1 MESLLD
7 PPSSDR
13 RESVDL
19 PDFEMDVIS
28 SPKIGLRIINE
39 QTEIPPLEFMESFA
53 LAEVLQDVSKDTPAK
68 HRVRMKKKKKVRTII
83 MRPFLNE
90 SATNIVVNRLRRLL
104 KEHQEMANCKTLE
117 QPKITESPP
126 NNN

>member
-13 RESVDL
+13 RETGRESVDL

-28 SPKIGLRIINE
+28 SPKIGLHMINE

-53 LAEVLQDVSKDTPAK
+53 LAEVLQDASKDSTAK
-68 HRVRMKKKKKVRTII
+68 RRVRIKKKKKIRTII
-83 MRPFLNE
+83 MRPFLND
-90 SATNIVVNRLRRLL
+90 SATNIVVNRLRRLV
-104 KEHQEMANCKTLE
+104 KEHQNMKETTDTAKPTTN
-117 QPKITESPP
+117 
-126 NNN
+126 